1 MPDDSAPTPRPDPE
15 KDPEKVITP
24 DEAATLE
31 KPVASPRKK
40 PSTTRKPRKP
50 RARQAAKTPTA
61 IDETV
66 PAEAV
71 SEVDTPEAAEAPT
84 ITPPEAAEV
93 AGISAP
99 EVVDTARL
107 RANPDAVDTAE
118 SAAAEVVDTAEKT
131 PTPAAVDPVPDHA
144 PPAVPPA
151 GKSAPPAAPTSTGPV
166 TLSQALASDGVRRV
180 IVTVTYVFSV
190 VGALAA
196 FGVVDS
202 GSPRPSA
209 VLTPTLSLLAAAT
222 QADRLWW
229 VVLVGLAVY
238 VGWLWLPGKAAD
250 PRGRAMAYP
259 SAITMTMLGIWFF
272 LIRSGDLLSGA
283 VVSLLVVGAL
293 MVTLRAAER
302 IPSRGFI
309 GRQCAQLGFAA
320 ALGWMTVL
328 TAGAI
333 AGALVTHQV
342 PAYFVSAETWGILG
356 TTALLG
362 VGMALV
368 RYFPGRLYIA
378 AALSW
383 GFVCIAYARVTGQPR
398 SYFVGVVA
406 LVSAL
411 LILIAG
417 VAVFLWARGRER
429 ERVS

>member
-1 MPDDSAPTPRPDPE
+1 MPEDSAPTSRPDP
-15 KDPEKVITP
+15 DPDPDQEITP
-24 DEAATLE
+24 DEATTLD
-31 KPVASPRKK
+31 KPVTSPRKK

-50 RARQAAKTPTA
+50 RARQPAQAPTG

-66 PAEAV
+66 PAEAA
-71 SEVDTPEAAEAPT
+71 SKLDTPKAAEAPA
-84 ITPPEAAEV
+84 ITPHEAAEI
-93 AGISAP
+93 AAP
-99 EVVDTARL
+99 EVVDTATL
-107 RANPDAVDTAE
+107 SATPDAGDRAE
-118 SAAAEVVDTAEKT
+118 SATSEVVETAEKT
-131 PTPAAVDPVPDHA
+131 PTPAAVDPAPDHA
-144 PPAVPPA
+144 PPAVVPTA
-151 GKSAPPAAPTSTGPV
+151 KSATPITASADGAEGPV
-166 TLSQALASDGVRRV
+166 TLAQALASDGVRRV
-180 IVTVTYVFSV
+180 IVTISYLVSL

-202 GSPRPSA
+202 RSRRLSE

-229 VVLVGLAVY
+229 VVLLGLAVY
-238 VGWLWLPGKAAD
+238 VGWLWLPGNAAD
-250 PRGRAMAYP
+250 PRSRAMAYP
-259 SAITMTMLGIWFF
+259 SAITMTILGIWFF
-272 LIRSGDLLSGA
+272 LIRGGELLGGA
-283 VVSLLVVGAL
+283 LVSLLVVGSL
-293 MVTLRAAER
+293 MVTLRAAATV
-302 IPSRGFI
+302 PGRGFI
-309 GRQCAQLGFAA
+309 CRQCAQLGFAA

-362 VGMALV
+362 VGMAMV

-383 GFVCIAYARVTGQPR
+383 GFVCIAYARVIGQPR
-398 SYFVGVVA
+398 SYFIGVVA

-417 VAVFLWARGRER
+417 VAVFLWARGRVR